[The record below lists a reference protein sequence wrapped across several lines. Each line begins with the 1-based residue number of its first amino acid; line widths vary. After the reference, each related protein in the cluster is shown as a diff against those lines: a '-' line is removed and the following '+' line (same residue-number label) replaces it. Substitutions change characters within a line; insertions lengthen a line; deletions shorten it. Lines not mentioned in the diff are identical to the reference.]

1 MASKTTKASKSY
13 AGLTY
18 LQQNF
23 VEDLFMSL
31 KVIFEKLY
39 PTYSKKLWKFILEES
54 VNLFI
59 QMLLITSLNFT
70 AEERPSFVKKIEEDM
85 KAMTD
90 LFLNILPP
98 KDVTAAMD
106 KLETLIKALT
116 DDPSLIPAYLSRIK
130 AALGVQY
137 NDNCT
142 V

>member
-1 MASKTTKASKSY
+1 
-13 AGLTY
+13 
-18 LQQNF
+18 
-23 VEDLFMSL
+23 
-31 KVIFEKLY
+31 
-39 PTYSKKLWKFILEES
+39 
-54 VNLFI
+54 
-59 QMLLITSLNFT
+59 
-70 AEERPSFVKKIEEDM
+70 
-85 KAMTD
+85 MTD